1 VDEMGLISWMILGL
15 LAGALAKWIRPG
27 EDGGGWINS
36 MFIGIGG
43 AMIGGFVGSA
53 LGIGRVTGLNLWSL
67 MIATGG
73 ALILLWIM
81 GKIKS

>member
-1 VDEMGLISWMILGL
+1 MGLVSWMILGL

-27 EDGGGWINS
+27 KDGGGWLNS

-53 LGIGRVTGLNLWSL
+53 LGIGRITGLNLWSL
-67 MIATGG
+67 LLATGG

-81 GKIKS
+81 GKIRD

>member
-1 VDEMGLISWMILGL
+1 MGILSWMILGL

-27 EDGGGWINS
+27 EDGGGWLNS

-43 AMIGGFVGSA
+43 AMVGGFIGSA

-73 ALILLWIM
+73 ALVLLWVM
-81 GKIKS
+81 GKIRS